1 MSSLTINNDNREDIE
16 SKYIDSLVSRLD
28 FIETRYLLKD
38 YLRNELSRYS
48 NEDLTDEIRAKGI
61 DYVNDVLETFQ
72 ENVVLS

>member
-1 MSSLTINNDNREDIE
+1 MRSLTINNDNREDIE

-28 FIETRYLLKD
+28 FIEIRYLLKD

-61 DYVNDVLETFQ
+61 DYINDVLETFQ

>member
-48 NEDLTDEIRAKGI
+48 NEDLTDEICAKGI
-61 DYVNDVLETFQ
+61 DYINDVLETFQ